1 MPLPTIST
9 PTYELTLPSSNRKI
23 KYRPFLV
30 KEEKIL
36 IIAME
41 SQDTKQIA
49 RAVKDVLTK
58 CILTKGIKVE
68 KLSTFD
74 IEYLFLNI
82 RGKSV
87 GEQIEVM
94 VTCPDDEKTQV
105 PMSINIDDIKVLSE
119 DSHSPN
125 IKLDDTYTLKMKY
138 PSLTEFIKN
147 NFDNLEKLELLRDS
161 LKERVKDVEEIYRL
175 LFNYIDRK
183 DVFNVEHEI
192 NFIKEQNY
200 FYKSL
205 ELLKMRMGYN
215 RAKTEEIIEDFL
227 KDDEAN
233 LETYVKQKIQNIFI
247 DCLLLESN
255 GDQILV
261 NNKFESVIFETPKDV
276 YSICQRFKNLFKNVK
291 TI

>member
-30 KEEKIL
+30 KEEKVL

-68 KLSTFD
+68 KLATFD
-74 IEYLFLNI
+74 IEYLFLNV

-87 GEQIEVM
+87 GEHIEVM

-105 PMSINIDDIKVLSE
+105 PMSINIDDIKVQK
-119 DSHSPN
+119 DDDHSPD

-147 NFDNLEKLELLRDS
+147 NFDNLEKLGVNDTFDLIAS
-161 LKERVKDVEEIYRL
+161 C
-175 LFNYIDRK
+175 IDQ
-183 DVFNVEHEI
+183 V
-192 NFIKEQNY
+192 Y
-200 FYKSL
+200 
-205 ELLKMRMGYN
+205 
-215 RAKTEEIIEDFL
+215 TEEESWSHQECTKKELSDFVESLNSNQFKMIENFFTTMPKL
-227 KDDEAN
+227 SH
-233 LETYVKQKIQNIFI
+233 TVKVLNPNTKVESEIKIEGLQSF
-247 DCLLLESN
+247 
-255 GDQILV
+255 
-261 NNKFESVIFETPKDV
+261 FA
-276 YSICQRFKNLFKNVK
+276 
-291 TI
+291 